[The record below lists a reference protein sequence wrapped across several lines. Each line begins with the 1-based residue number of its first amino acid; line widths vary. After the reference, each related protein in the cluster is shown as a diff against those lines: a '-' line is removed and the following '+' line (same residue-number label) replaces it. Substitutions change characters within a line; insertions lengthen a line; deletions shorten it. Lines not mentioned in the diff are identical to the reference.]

1 MEEIKTNYHWN
12 SLDFDYSLN
21 PSELLVYYL
30 YRYRIEVKNK
40 KEASIREDITSI
52 KSYAKKLGRNLED
65 VYETSKRK

>member
-12 SLDFDYSLN
+12 YLDFDYSLN

-30 YRYRIEVKNK
+30 YRYRIDVKNK